1 MKLHY
6 YCPMLTVPQY
16 LSVMK
21 KNLSG
26 KDGAQDSL
34 DGSFQKNPLK
44 PQFRVVP
51 SVAVS
56 GSLDA
61 FERGILVFFSFGLE
75 ILCVQ
80 HFPVTKFPLTPFAKR
95 G

>member
-1 MKLHY
+1 
-6 YCPMLTVPQY
+6 
-16 LSVMK
+16 MK

-34 DGSFQKNPLK
+34 DVSFQKNPLK

-75 ILCVQ
+75 ILCVK